1 MPSLTLNYLHFSL
14 KALSSGIDMLV
25 LGLQRMNFGE
35 TIQSIV
41 AILWQYCTV
50 LINGALQYFQNQ
62 EVALAGVAQWMEC
75 WPANQSVP
83 GLIPGLGHM
92 PGLRAGYPMRG
103 HTRGNH
109 TLMFLSLSSSLPSF
123 L

>member
-75 WPANQSVP
+75 QPANQRVT
-83 GLIPGLGHM
+83 GLISRQGTCLGCGPG
-92 PGLRAGYPMRG
+92 PQ
-103 HTRGNH
+103 
-109 TLMFLSLSSSLPSF
+109 
-123 L
+123 